1 MNLLFIG
8 SYIHYIIALN
18 LTITLKKPN
27 YIKELISKGEGL
39 HLDFKFEISD
49 AAKIARSLVAFAN
62 TGGGKLLIG
71 VNDEGHIKGIQSAE
85 EFHMIENAANNYCK
99 PAVPFTS
106 KEWNIK
112 GKKVLEVNIPFSME
126 YPHKA
131 PDHDGKYKAYIRY
144 EDQNLLADSLLVKL
158 WNKEKNKNDIQLIYT
173 EELRNIL
180 LFIEQ
185 NEPVKVKDILSAFHL
200 SKFYTEHLLTDLV
213 IFDVLK
219 MDMSETTI
227 QFYLTDNNDI

>member
-1 MNLLFIG
+1 LFFR
-8 SYIHYIIALN
+8 SDIHYIIALN
-18 LTITLKKPN
+18 FTYGLKKQH
-27 YIKELISKGEGL
+27 YIKELISQGEGL

-49 AAKIARSLVAFAN
+49 ASKIARSLVAFAN

-71 VNDEGHIKGIQSAE
+71 VSDEGIIKGIQSAE
-85 EFHMIENAANNYCK
+85 EFHMIENAANNYCSPK
-99 PAVPFTS
+99 VQFNS

-112 GKKVLEVNIPFSME
+112 GKKVLEIDIPFSMN

-131 PDHDGKYKAYIRY
+131 PDQNGNYKAYIRY
-144 EDQNLLADSLLVKL
+144 EDQNLLADSLLIKL
-158 WNKEKNKNDIQLIYT
+158 WNKEKNQNDIQLIYT

-185 NEPVKVKDILSAFHL
+185 NEPVTVNDILSAFHL
-200 SKFYTEHLLTDLV
+200 SKFNTEHLLTDLV

-219 MDMSETTI
+219 MDMLETTI